1 MRALF
6 SRAIILLSCV
16 VALASSAQA
25 QRAAP
30 AGVRGDDHAP
40 AVSVRP
46 ANLLSA
52 QLESVGRAPYEIPV
66 RTAMGLGGVVVGVFA
81 GALVGANVP
90 RSPCHCDDPGLEE
103 ALDGALVGS
112 ALLSAVLASAPQFSS
127 NCSHLRRL
135 GYGLVGAVTAGL
147 AGGALGATMG
157 SGGMFLG
164 YFAGAGVG
172 AGMGSGMCR

>member
-1 MRALF
+1 MRALLAC
-6 SRAIILLSCV
+6 AIILLSCV
-16 VALASSAQA
+16 ATLASSALA

-30 AGVRGDDHAP
+30 SGVRGNDRVP

-46 ANLLSA
+46 ANLIIARPESA
-52 QLESVGRAPYEIPV
+52 GQAHYEIPV
-66 RTAMGLGGVVVGVFA
+66 RTAMGLGGAVVGAFA

-90 RSPCHCDDPGLEE
+90 RAPCNCEDPGLEE

-112 ALLSAVLASAPQFSS
+112 LLLSAVIASAPQFSS
-127 NCSHLRRL
+127 NCSQLRRL
-135 GYGLVGAVTAGL
+135 SYGLVGAMTAGL

-157 SGGMFLG
+157 AGGMFLG

-172 AGMGSGMCR
+172 AGVGSGMCR